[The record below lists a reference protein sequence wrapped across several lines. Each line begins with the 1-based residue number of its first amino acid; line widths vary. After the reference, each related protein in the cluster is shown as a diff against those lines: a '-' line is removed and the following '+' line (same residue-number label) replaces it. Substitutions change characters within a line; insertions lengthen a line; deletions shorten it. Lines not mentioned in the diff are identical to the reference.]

1 MSTNELTI
9 RATPEQV
16 WDVLA
21 DGWLYPLWVVGAAR
35 MRRVDP
41 EWPEVGAR
49 IHHSVGL
56 WPLLI
61 NDHTEVLEMRRGEF
75 LALRARAWPA
85 GAAEIAITLTP
96 NREHTDVKLEEKVTS
111 GPGTLLPPPIEGLSL
126 KWRNS
131 EALQRLASIA
141 EQRTTP

>member
-9 RATPEQV
+9 RAAPERV
-16 WDVLA
+16 WEVLA

-41 EWPEVGAR
+41 GWPEAGTR

-61 NDHTEVLEMRRGEF
+61 NDHTEVLEVRTGEF
-75 LALRARAWPA
+75 LHLRARAWPI
-85 GAAEIAITLTP
+85 GAAEIMITLRP
-96 NREHTDVKLEEKVTS
+96 NGDYTDITLEEKATS
-111 GPGTLLPPPIEGLSL
+111 GPGALLPPPIEGLSL
-126 KWRNS
+126 RWRNS
-131 EALQRLASIA
+131 EALHRLASIA
-141 EQRTTP
+141 ERRP

>member
-1 MSTNELTI
+1 MSTNQHTI
-9 RATPEQV
+9 RATPERV

-41 EWPEVGAR
+41 GWPDVGTR

-56 WPLLI
+56 WPFLI
-61 NDHTEVLEMRRGEF
+61 NDHTEVLEVRRGEF
-75 LALRARAWPA
+75 LHLRARAWPV

-96 NREHTDVKLEEKVTS
+96 DNGHTDVMLEETVTS
-111 GPGTLLPPPIEGLSL
+111 GPGALIPPPIEGLSL
-126 KWRNS
+126 RWRNS
-131 EALQRLASIA
+131 EALHRLASLA
-141 EQRTTP
+141 EQREP

>member
-9 RATPEQV
+9 RATPERV

-21 DGWLYPLWVVGAAR
+21 DGWLYPLWVVGAVR

-41 EWPEVGAR
+41 GWPDVGTR

-61 NDHTEVLEMRRGEF
+61 NDHTEVLEVREGEF
-75 LALRARAWPA
+75 LRLRARAWPA
-85 GAAEIAITLTP
+85 RAAEIMIALVP
-96 NREHTDVKLEEKVTS
+96 HGAHTDVRLEESVVS
-111 GPGTLLPPPIEGLSL
+111 GPGALVPPPIEGLSL
-126 KWRNS
+126 RWRNS
-131 EALQRLASIA
+131 EALRRLANIA
-141 EQRTTP
+141 EHRP

>member
-9 RATPEQV
+9 RTTPQQV
-16 WDVLA
+16 WEVLA

-41 EWPEVGAR
+41 GWPDEGTR

-61 NDHTEVLEMRRGEF
+61 NDYTEVLEVRTGEF
-75 LALRARAWPA
+75 LRLRARAWPV

-96 NREHTDVKLEEKVTS
+96 NGEHTDVRLEETVTS
-111 GPGTLLPPPIEGLSL
+111 GPGSLIPPPIEGLSL

-141 EQRTTP
+141 ERRD

>member
-9 RATPEQV
+9 RATSERV
-16 WDVLA
+16 WEVLA

-41 EWPEVGAR
+41 GWPEVGTR

-56 WPLLI
+56 WPFLI
-61 NDHTEVLEMRRGEF
+61 NDHTEVLEMRRREF
-75 LALRARAWPA
+75 IRLRARAWPA

-96 NREHTDVKLEEKVTS
+96 KGEHTDVRLEETVTS
-111 GPGTLLPPPIEGLSL
+111 GPGALIPPPIEGLSL
-126 KWRNS
+126 RWRNS

-141 EQRTTP
+141 EQRAP

>member
-9 RATPEQV
+9 KAPPQRV

-41 EWPEVGAR
+41 AWPEVGTR

-56 WPLLI
+56 WPFLI

-75 LALRARAWPA
+75 LSLRARAWPA

-96 NREHTDVKLEEKVTS
+96 NGEHTDVRLQETVTS
-111 GPGTLLPPPIEGLSL
+111 GPGALLPPPIEGLSL
-126 KWRNS
+126 RWRNS

-141 EQRTTP
+141 EQRTP

>member
-9 RATPEQV
+9 RTTPQQV
-16 WDVLA
+16 WEVLA

-41 EWPEVGAR
+41 GWPDEGTR

-61 NDHTEVLEMRRGEF
+61 NDHTEVLEVRTGEF
-75 LALRARAWPA
+75 LRLRARAWPV

-96 NREHTDVKLEEKVTS
+96 NGEHTDVRLEETVTS
-111 GPGTLLPPPIEGLSL
+111 GPGALIPPPIEGLSL

-141 EQRTTP
+141 ERRD

>member
-9 RATPEQV
+9 RTTPQQV

-41 EWPEVGAR
+41 GWPDEGTR

-61 NDHTEVLEMRRGEF
+61 NDHTEVLEVRTGEF
-75 LALRARAWPA
+75 LRLRARAWPI

-96 NREHTDVKLEEKVTS
+96 NGDHTDVRLEETVTS
-111 GPGTLLPPPIEGLSL
+111 GPGALIPPPIEGLSL

-141 EQRTTP
+141 ERRD

>member
-9 RATPEQV
+9 RATPQRV
-16 WDVLA
+16 WEVLA

-41 EWPEVGAR
+41 GWPAVGTR

-61 NDHTEVLEMRRGEF
+61 NDHTKVLDTRPGEY
-75 LALRARAWPA
+75 LHLRARAWPV
-85 GAAEIAITLTP
+85 GAAEVKITLTP
-96 NREHTDVKLEEKVTS
+96 NGEHTDVKLEESVTS
-111 GPGTLLPPPIEGLSL
+111 GPGSLVPPPIEGLSL
-126 KWRNS
+126 RLRNS
-131 EALQRLASIA
+131 EALRRLANIA
-141 EQRTTP
+141 ERQV